1 VQRIAWGI
9 SHAFLVNKKNI
20 TRKYSH
26 RTIILEDEGMIRR
39 NNNIS
44 NVI

>member
-1 VQRIAWGI
+1 MQRIVWGL

-26 RTIILEDEGMIRR
+26 RTIILEDERMIRR